1 MAQTFKTCPICNTP
15 NPRNAAICI
24 TCGATLAHVGE
35 TQNDAPEPRTPAGY
49 DPVFGETDLS
59 ENRLRWAGINYFL
72 AGTGVALLAVCGV
85 ILFLAV
91 APVFNSRPGAAPT
104 LAVAPIT
111 LTATQPQSAMITNT
125 ARPTLFLATVTLGT
139 PTATPSAIPSETATQ
154 GPCNQQVQ
162 PNDSLIAIVA
172 RCGHRDY
179 STLLQVVLDLNNLS
193 DPNQIQIGQT
203 ILVPWPTPT
212 FDPNATATSTPEGQ
226 SEITGSEVVSA
237 DLSAGSS
244 LRIPPTETLLPGVVW
259 HRVQA
264 NENIIIIALT
274 YGANLRTLSELNP
287 EVTFSQCD
295 FGLGTGGPNCIV
307 QIFEGQLIRVPAPT
321 PTPTIQPT
329 PSGSETPTA
338 SPTPTFNLPTA
349 LSPSDRAFFSNA
361 EIVTLRWIGTGSLGD
376 GEAYLV
382 TMTDLAANIT
392 YTATTTDLFF
402 IVPEEWHNPGDGR
415 HDYRWTISVIQVDQ
429 PDRPYSVTE
438 PRQFTWQG
446 RGNS

>member
-1 MAQTFKTCPICNTP
+1 MAQTFKTCPICDTP
-15 NPRNAAICI
+15 NQRNASICI

-35 TQNDAPEPRTPAGY
+35 IQTGTPESRTPATY
-49 DPVFGETDLS
+49 DPIFGETDLS
-59 ENRLRWAGINYFL
+59 ENRLRWAGVNTFL
-72 AGTGVALLAVCGV
+72 VGTAVVLLAVCGV
-85 ILFLAV
+85 ILFV
-91 APVFNSRPGAAPT
+91 VVSPTFNSRPGTAPT
-104 LAVAPIT
+104 LAVAPVT
-111 LTATQPQSAMITNT
+111 LTETQPVSAMITNT
-125 ARPTLFLATVTLGT
+125 ARPPLLLPTVTLGT
-139 PTATPSAIPSETATQ
+139 PTMTPTAIPSETPTQ
-154 GPCNQQVQ
+154 GPCSQQVQ

-179 STLLQVVLDLNNLS
+179 STLLQTVLDLNNLT

-212 FDPNATATSTPEGQ
+212 FDPNATATPTPEGQ
-226 SEITGSEVVSA
+226 SETTGSAVVSA
-237 DLSAGSS
+237 DLSGSS
-244 LRIPPTETLLPGVVW
+244 LRIPPTETLLPGVIW

-264 NENIIIIALT
+264 NENIIIIAVA

-295 FGLGTGGPNCIV
+295 FGLGTGGPNCTV
-307 QIFEGQLIRVPAPT
+307 QIYEGQLIRVPAPT

-329 PSGSETPTA
+329 PSGSETPTP

-349 LSPSDRAFFSNA
+349 LSPSDRAFFSKS
-361 EIVTLRWIGTGSLGD
+361 EIVTLRWIGTGSLGE
-376 GEAYLV
+376 GEAYQV
-382 TMTDLAANIT
+382 RMTDLAANIT

-402 IVPEEWHNPGDGR
+402 IVPDDWHNPDDGR
-415 HDYRWTISVIQVDQ
+415 HDYQWTVSVIRVDQ